1 MPGTLTR
8 SSASNLQVPAL
19 GIAKVI
25 TVSAGDVEL
34 PPVAVV
40 VTGLVLAT
48 TVAATVPVENA
59 VCVGMKEVDAVGVGV
74 GLGVAVPVP
83 VCVGVQEEV
92 SVPDCVGVG
101 EPLREMEPD

>member
-1 MPGTLTR
+1 MGG
-8 SSASNLQVPAL
+8 AAEGVAL
-19 GIAKVI
+19 
-25 TVSAGDVEL
+25 
-34 PPVAVV
+34 
-40 VTGLVLAT
+40 
-48 TVAATVPVENA
+48 AATVPVENA